1 MDGSD
6 TFFQV
11 TAKSDHLARQASAP
25 PLMALAECVWNAVDA
40 DAMRVEIEFQDGPL
54 GGLERIVVRDDG
66 TGMNRDEAPG
76 LFAGLGG
83 SWKSLAA
90 KTKGR
95 GRFLHGREGRGR
107 FKAFALGRVADWSVT
122 FRDGKALKV
131 FKITVLG
138 TSLDKGRIT
147 EATDCVDTA
156 TGTGVE
162 LVITELLRD
171 FRSLSGEDGRQ
182 SLTEI
187 LAPYLLSYPEV
198 RVSVNGLLLDPEEGI
213 AHRKAYSL
221 KPVEEEG
228 TTHSVTLEVI
238 EWKRAG
244 ERCLYLCGERGFPLL
259 TLEERLPPADRG
271 YCAYLRSSFIQALH
285 DKNELGLGGLNVP
298 LQEVLVEARQ
308 AIRDH
313 LRRRAA
319 ADSQNVVEAWKRE
332 DVYPYKDSAS
342 NPLEQAKRDVFDIV
356 AVTAARH
363 IEDFDKTS
371 QKARRLQLR
380 TLRAA
385 VEQGDEEIQT
395 VLQEVLNLQK
405 KELADLVALLR
416 ETSLSALIGGARVIS
431 NRLKVLTGL
440 EALVFEDDYRKTLR
454 ERTQLHRL
462 VAENTWLFGDEFQL
476 MADDEGLTRCLAE
489 HAKARGVQVLG
500 SDPVLHPEKKRGI
513 VDLMFGKQR
522 RPHGSA
528 DIEHLIVELKA
539 PKVPIRQKEL
549 TQVENYAQA
558 VAADSRFDKATT
570 RWVFWALSRKI
581 DDDYCGL
588 RQIKHAPDGV
598 VVESGN
604 IVIWVRTWA
613 SLFKENRARLK
624 FFQDSL
630 DLRITREGALEHLR
644 TTYGK
649 YLEGVLVAAAE
660 EPAGFGEHA
669 SASRASRTGKSTG
682 ARRRRTDGVAAP

>member
-1 MDGSD
+1 MDGGG
-6 TFFQV
+6 TVFQV
-11 TAKSDHLARQASAP
+11 TAKTDFLARQASAP
-25 PLMALAECVWNAVDA
+25 PLMALAECVWNALDA
-40 DAMRVEIEFQDGPL
+40 DAMRVEIEFHDGPL

-66 TGMNRDEAPG
+66 TGMSRDEAPG
-76 LFAGLGG
+76 LFERLGG

-122 FRDGKALKV
+122 FRDGEILKS
-131 FKITVLG
+131 FKISVLA
-138 TSLDKGRIT
+138 SDLDKGRIT
-147 EATDCVDTA
+147 EAGAFAA

-162 LVITELLRD
+162 LVISEPLRE
-171 FRSLSGEDGRQ
+171 FRSLAGEDGRQ
-182 SLTEI
+182 GLTEV
-187 LAPYLLSYPEV
+187 LAPYLLTYRDV
-198 RVSVNGLLLDPEEGI
+198 RVSVNGVLLDPEQSI
-213 AHRKAYSL
+213 AHRKPYPL
-221 KPVEEEG
+221 TPVEEEG
-228 TTHSVTLEVI
+228 TTHPVVLEVI

-259 TLEERLPPADRG
+259 TLEERLPVADRG

-285 DKNELGLGGLNVP
+285 DRNELGLGGLNVP
-298 LQEVLVEARQ
+298 LQDVLAEAHQ

-319 ADSQNVVEAWKRE
+319 AEARSVVEAWKSE
-332 DVYPYKDSAS
+332 NVYPYKEPPTDA
-342 NPLEQAKRDVFDIV
+342 LDQAKRDVFDIV

-371 QKARRLQLR
+371 QKARRFQLR

-395 VLQEVLNLQK
+395 VLLEVLNLPK
-405 KELADLVALLR
+405 KELAELAALLR
-416 ETSLSALIGGARVIS
+416 ETSLSAIIGGARLIAD
-431 NRLKVLTGL
+431 RLKVLTGL
-440 EALVFEDDYRKTLR
+440 EALVFEHDYRKTLR

-462 VAENTWLFGDEFQL
+462 VAENTWLFGDEFHL

-489 HAKARGVQVLG
+489 HSKARGVQVLA

-522 RPHGSA
+522 RPHGPA
-528 DIEHLIVELKA
+528 DVEHLVVELKA
-539 PKVPIRQKEL
+539 PKVAIRQKEL

-570 RWVFWALSRKI
+570 RWVFWALSREV
-581 DDDYCGL
+581 DENYCRL
-588 RQIKHAPDGV
+588 RQIKHAPEGV

-604 IVIWVRTWA
+604 IVISVQTWA
-613 SLFKENRARLK
+613 SLFKENHARLK
-624 FFQDSL
+624 FFRDAL

-649 YLEGVLVAAAE
+649 YLQGVLTAPAE
-660 EPAGFGEHA
+660 EPAGDSEDA
-669 SASRASRTGKSTG
+669 LASRPSRTRKQAT
-682 ARRRRTDGVAAP
+682 TDLPQPDGVAAP